1 MVDRLVGLKQ
11 AHPRAVF
18 ACDAT
23 GPAGSLLDPLEKA
36 GVRNVKAMSTRE
48 HQQACG
54 GFYDAVVGPE
64 GARGTAKPTLR
75 HRGRPELDAA
85 VAGAEQRIVSD
96 SWLWS
101 RKNSSVDISPLVAVT
116 LAAAQA
122 PKRRVLTKASVW

>member
-1 MVDRLVGLKQ
+1 VG
-11 AHPRAVF
+11 
-18 ACDAT
+18 T
-23 GPAGSLLDPLEKA
+23 PAQDERPA
-36 GVRNVKAMSTRE
+36 I
-48 HQQACG
+48 
-54 GFYDAVVGPE
+54 P
-64 GARGTAKPTLR
+64 PTLR

-122 PKRRVLTKASVW
+122 PKRRVLTEASVW